1 MCDSCDMETTTEQ
14 RTEAPIMVRVDIT
27 RDEYNAFKIVALSEN
42 KSPRQ
47 VLTEYVRSRIAN
59 S

>member
-1 MCDSCDMETTTEQ
+1 METTTEQ

-47 VLTEYVRSRIAN
+47 LLTEFVQARIAN

>member
-1 MCDSCDMETTTEQ
+1 MEATKTTA
-14 RTEAPIMVRVDIT
+14 EAPIMVRLDIT
-27 RDEYNAFKIVALSEN
+27 RDDYNAFKIVALSEN